1 MRIYLHEFGHVIGLH
16 HEHSRKDRDRY
27 VKIYSENII
36 RGVGHN
42 FDKLNYYEKNT
53 PYDYYSIM
61 HYRIRD
67 YAIDESKP
75 TIEILNPDN
84 ININKESIGTRRRL
98 SSEDIAWVNKLYN
111 CPSEQFLFVV
121 LMGCIVLRWL

>member
-1 MRIYLHEFGHVIGLH
+1 M
-16 HEHSRKDRDRY
+16 
-27 VKIYSENII
+27 KIYSDNIAPE
-36 RGVGHN
+36 VGHN
-42 FDKLNYYEKNT
+42 FRKIIGYEKNT

-67 YAIDESKP
+67 HAVDKNKL

-84 ININKESIGTRRRL
+84 ISININSIGSRRKL

-111 CPSEQFLFVV
+111 CEGEQLLFVV
-121 LMGCIVLRWL
+121 LMGCICI